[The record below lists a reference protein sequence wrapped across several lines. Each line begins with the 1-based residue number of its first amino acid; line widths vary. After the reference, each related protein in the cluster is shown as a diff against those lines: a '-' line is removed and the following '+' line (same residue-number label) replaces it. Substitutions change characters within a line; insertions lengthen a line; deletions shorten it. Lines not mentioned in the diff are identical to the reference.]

1 MSVDDSTNGWLDAIP
16 KEMLQEASNMEIERL
31 KDELATLAMHV
42 NVFDL
47 KLQTLM
53 KQIVMESTDV
63 QELSNEVISSKAEK
77 RCT

>member
-1 MSVDDSTNGWLDAIP
+1 
-16 KEMLQEASNMEIERL
+16 MEIERL

-53 KQIVMESTDV
+53 KQIVMESTNV